1 MLVLCSIKP
10 RPAEFAATG
19 TMQMFN
25 YDTEDSVET
34 ARATKLIYDALERGC
49 TVQTRKI
56 RERLAVHP
64 TAMQLAMP
72 KEQLALA
79 LHDVTTRHVDRM
91 QAGLDK
97 EHAR

>member
-1 MLVLCSIKP
+1 MLILCSIKP

-19 TMQMFN
+19 TMQYFN
-25 YDTEDSVET
+25 YDTENKDET
-34 ARATKLIYDALERGC
+34 ARATRLMYDALERGC

-79 LHDVTTRHVDRM
+79 LHNVETKHIRRV
-91 QAGLDK
+91 QASNAQGSM
-97 EHAR
+97 